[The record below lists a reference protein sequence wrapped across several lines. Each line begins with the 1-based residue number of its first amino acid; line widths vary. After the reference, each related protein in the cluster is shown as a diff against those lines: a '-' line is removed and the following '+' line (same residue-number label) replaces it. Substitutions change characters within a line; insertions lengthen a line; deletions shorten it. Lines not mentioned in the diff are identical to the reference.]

1 MSDTPTL
8 RRKPYQKK
16 GLTTPQK
23 LMVAGVFLA
32 FVAFAIGGEDRPG
45 IVTMAQKTMEDGTS
59 GSDDVVVQ
67 GDGGTPG
74 VQQQE
79 SVQDDAELSNWYA
92 SSSPDPNPLAGP
104 RDDQDSQSE
113 DDAID
118 WDNIKSKPALALEG
132 QPGGAPI
139 NVGPTN

>member
-92 SSSPDPNPLAGP
+92 SSTPNANPKVGLEADKPLPKTSDGSEISA
-104 RDDQDSQSE
+104 DQV
-113 DDAID
+113 
-118 WDNIKSKPALALEG
+118 LALEG
-132 QPGGAPI
+132 QLNDQPI
-139 NVGPTN
+139 QIGPNN